1 MRPEYFG
8 SRTIRLSDPFSPL
21 PLTPSTPLIGKTKL
35 VLPPPGKFQRG
46 NTYWK
51 HHWRRAQN
59 ISNKFWN
66 RWSKE
71 YLQILQLTKKW
82 THKRRNF
89 TEGDIVLLKDNNSC
103 RNKGPIAKRAYHTS
117 WWWRP
122 SLIGDF
128 SNRNWSV
135 LVNQSINLCCR
146 YSQLEELWC
155 IRNMIPRTHSN
166 SSILNEF
173 EWDLFWLKWRTFYGS
188 HVNVRFP
195 VH

>member
-1 MRPEYFG
+1 MDEQVRPEYFG

-35 VLPPPGKFQRG
+35 VLLPAGKFQQG

-103 RNKGPIAKRAYHTS
+103 RNKGPIAKALTTRRDDGGQA
-117 WWWRP
+117 
-122 SLIGDF
+122 
-128 SNRNWSV
+128 WSV
-135 LVNQSINLCCR
+135 TFQTGTGSVLDRPVNKLMLSL
-146 YSQLEELWC
+146 
-155 IRNMIPRTHSN
+155 
-166 SSILNEF
+166 
-173 EWDLFWLKWRTFYGS
+173 
-188 HVNVRFP
+188 
-195 VH
+195 